1 MGRDR
6 SSFDPCDRRCEV
18 GCAALIGLRRRWEFS
33 GKLALIL
40 PPRFLTSKTPKGE
53 KMQLK
58 KKQSKRVSKLVYRA
72 IKATPPAENADAGG
86 GSRAAQ
92 EAVAAAALHQLNRYA
107 ADIEQFLQASK
118 MRTLLD
124 RLQAEIAPPVAD
136 QPPRMRLRA
145 D

>member
-1 MGRDR
+1 
-6 SSFDPCDRRCEV
+6 
-18 GCAALIGLRRRWEFS
+18 
-33 GKLALIL
+33 
-40 PPRFLTSKTPKGE
+40 
-53 KMQLK
+53 MQSK
-58 KKQSKRVSKLVYRA
+58 KKQSKRVSKVVYRA
-72 IKATPPAENADAGG
+72 IKATPQAENADAGG
-86 GSRAAQ
+86 AGRAAQ